1 MNRGFTCG
9 AFDLLH
15 AGHILMLEEARSVCD
30 RLIVGLQTDPTIDR
44 PDKNKPIQS
53 LDERK
58 IQLRAVRYVDE
69 IVQYNTEEEL
79 YELLQFINPEVRI
92 VGADHRGKDFTGHD
106 LPIKIYFNSRDHQWS
121 TTELRERI
129 YQNELEKAT
138 VNKEKQLRESLEL
151 LAAYE
156 NN

>member
-1 MNRGFTCG
+1 MKVAAVSFIVAKVVFVGT
-9 AFDLLH
+9 AFCMLIGDL
-15 AGHILMLEEARSVCD
+15 A
-30 RLIVGLQTDPTIDR
+30 TIISMSLYISLVVLS
-44 PDKNKPIQS
+44 DKNKPIQS

>member
-15 AGHILMLEEARSVCD
+15 TGHVLMLQEARSVCD
-30 RLIVGLQTDPTIDR
+30 YLIVGLQTDPTIDR
-44 PDKNKPIQS
+44 PTKNKPIQG
-53 LDERK
+53 LDERR

-69 IVQYNTEEEL
+69 VVEYSTEEEL
-79 YELLQFINPEVRI
+79 YELLRFINPEVRI
-92 VGADHRGKDFTGHD
+92 IGADHEGKDFTGHD
-106 LPIKIYFNSRDHQWS
+106 LPIKVYFNSRDHGWS

-129 YQNELEKAT
+129 YQGELEKVR
-138 VNKEKQLRESLEL
+138 VNEEKQSRESFEL

>member
-129 YQNELEKAT
+129 YQNELEKAR